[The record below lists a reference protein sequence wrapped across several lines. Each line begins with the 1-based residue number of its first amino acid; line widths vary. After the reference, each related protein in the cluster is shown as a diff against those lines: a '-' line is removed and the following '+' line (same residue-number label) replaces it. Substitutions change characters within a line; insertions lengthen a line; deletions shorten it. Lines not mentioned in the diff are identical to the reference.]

1 MYTDN
6 ESHLLKKFGARVRA
20 LRSAQ
25 GYSQES
31 FADAT
36 QLHRTYMG
44 GVERGERN
52 LSLLNIIKIS
62 RTLRV
67 DPGELFVNPE
77 HREEEPS
84 SPEL

>member
-1 MYTDN
+1 MYTDD
-6 ESHLLKKFGARVRA
+6 ESHLLKNFGTRVRA
-20 LRSAQ
+20 LRLAQ

-52 LSLLNIIKIS
+52 LSLLNILKIA
-62 RTLRV
+62 RTLHV
-67 DPGELFVNPE
+67 HPGELFRMADAKE
-77 HREEEPS
+77 TDSPS
-84 SPEL
+84 PR